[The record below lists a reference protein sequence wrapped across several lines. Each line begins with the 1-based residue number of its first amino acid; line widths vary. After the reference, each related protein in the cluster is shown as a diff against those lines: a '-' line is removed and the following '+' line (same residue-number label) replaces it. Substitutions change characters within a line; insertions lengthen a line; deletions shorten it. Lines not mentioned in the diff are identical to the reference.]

1 MIKPSLFLEKFVFG
15 ASFKLGLVLFGL
27 LTTSCAARTGAY
39 PQNTPGNFLYSEA
52 SLVAMDSELEKSSQ
66 AYHHY
71 LLGQILFSQEKT
83 EEAAKN
89 LSKASELLGSAGS
102 SVHSELARI
111 YLRSGE
117 SEKALQASSRAIK
130 ADPDDTELMMMHAGI
145 LESLERY
152 KEAEPIYLSII
163 EKQPDLSDTYILLSN
178 LYLQTDRFEK
188 GEALLLDLIEKKP
201 EDPSAIYFLGRAYE
215 SEERFEQADLRL
227 KQAMELQPSNKNL
240 MLDRIRVLLKGG
252 QKHQAKELCEAILRD
267 NPENEPVRRILGHIL
282 LGENK
287 FDEAVGHLEI
297 LGSVQE
303 NPTET
308 RLQLAL
314 IHMQRG
320 NNADAIRELT
330 LLLARESD
338 HGQARYYLATLYAGS
353 NREKEALEVLE
364 KIEEGQLIFA
374 QARNLEA
381 FILRQQGKLAE
392 AEASLLAAY
401 EADSQNVQV
410 LAHLASVMREAEKYT
425 DLKLILEEALLEHPE
440 NEQVLFNYG
449 VVLHDL
455 AQNENSILAMR
466 EVVALNPENAD
477 ALNFIAYTLA
487 EEKRDLDE
495 ALKLVQKALEID
507 PENGYY
513 LDTLG
518 WIQYQSGDYEA
529 ARKNLAKAVELSE
542 NDVVIMV
549 HYADSLL
556 KTGEESKAIE
566 MYEAALRVANHETT
580 NADEK
585 KSIERATQQL
595 EELAPNSKLANK
607 Q

>member
-1 MIKPSLFLEKFVFG
+1 
-15 ASFKLGLVLFGL
+15 
-27 LTTSCAARTGAY
+27 
-39 PQNTPGNFLYSEA
+39 
-52 SLVAMDSELEKSSQ
+52 
-66 AYHHY
+66 
-71 LLGQILFSQEKT
+71 
-83 EEAAKN
+83 
-89 LSKASELLGSAGS
+89 
-102 SVHSELARI
+102 
-111 YLRSGE
+111 LRYW
-117 SEKALQASSRAIK
+117 K
-130 ADPDDTELMMMHAGI
+130 
-145 LESLERY
+145 
-152 KEAEPIYLSII
+152 
-163 EKQPDLSDTYILLSN
+163 
-178 LYLQTDRFEK
+178 
-188 GEALLLDLIEKKP
+188 
-201 EDPSAIYFLGRAYE
+201 
-215 SEERFEQADLRL
+215 
-227 KQAMELQPSNKNL
+227 
-240 MLDRIRVLLKGG
+240 
-252 QKHQAKELCEAILRD
+252 
-267 NPENEPVRRILGHIL
+267 
-282 LGENK
+282 
-287 FDEAVGHLEI
+287 
-297 LGSVQE
+297 
-303 NPTET
+303 
-308 RLQLAL
+308 
-314 IHMQRG
+314 
-320 NNADAIRELT
+320 
-330 LLLARESD
+330 
-338 HGQARYYLATLYAGS
+338 
-353 NREKEALEVLE
+353 